1 MQSYLLPISD
11 REPLEWI
18 LREKRTA
25 FPAYRRADASKLEA
39 GDLLFLYTTR
49 GCFRNPTR
57 DRGRVVGV
65 AIVARPAKDLEKPV
79 SFGGREF
86 SIGVDFR
93 IEALLPRD
101 RGVEL
106 SPLIPKLRDSFPN
119 ERAWAAR
126 LRRALVPL
134 AARDAA
140 TLKRALERAKPVRPE
155 DAVATYAL
163 ATASRSRS
171 GPARLS

>member
-18 LREKRTA
+18 LREQRTA

-39 GDLLFLYTTR
+39 GDSLFLYTTR

-65 AIVARPAKDLEKPV
+65 AVVAQPARDLDEPI

-86 SIGVDFR
+86 SVGVDFH
-93 IEALLPRD
+93 INALLPRD

-106 SPLIPKLRDSFPN
+106 GPLIPKLRDSFPN
-119 ERAWAAR
+119 ERAWSAR

-140 TLKRALERAKPVRPE
+140 TLKRAMERAKPVRRE
-155 DAVATYAL
+155 DAVDTYPHA
-163 ATASRSRS
+163 AGSGRS
-171 GPARLS
+171 GAVMLP